1 MLDLNKEREAFLNTF
16 QYYKGKRDI
25 IFSNEHEL
33 FMTRSN
39 NPSEIAQKEISN
51 MNRRWDAWLR
61 CAKHRDAE
69 LEKAKAQAVQ
79 QSFEIGRLQD
89 RITEL
94 LDERQD
100 LYAQINNDQA
110 VPDTHIVVPR
120 SREVVV
126 AIEKI
131 VQQQCDASGVQEPLH
146 RLDGWRIL
154 EVIAEKVE
162 EIK

>member
-1 MLDLNKEREAFLNTF
+1 
-16 QYYKGKRDI
+16 
-25 IFSNEHEL
+25 
-33 FMTRSN
+33 MTRSN

-69 LEKAKAQAVQ
+69 LEKAKAQAVP
-79 QSFEIGRLQD
+79 E
-89 RITEL
+89 
-94 LDERQD
+94 
-100 LYAQINNDQA
+100 N
-110 VPDTHIVVPR
+110 HIVVPR
-120 SREVVV
+120 TREVVV

-154 EVIAEKVE
+154 EEIAEKVE

>member
-1 MLDLNKEREAFLNTF
+1 MIDLNKEREAFLDTF
-16 QYYKGKRDI
+16 QYYKGRRDI
-25 IFSNEHEL
+25 IFSHEHEL

-51 MNRRWDAWLR
+51 MNSRWDAWLR

-69 LEKAKAQAVQ
+69 LEKAKAQ
-79 QSFEIGRLQD
+79 
-89 RITEL
+89 T
-94 LDERQD
+94 
-100 LYAQINNDQA
+100 
-110 VPDTHIVVPR
+110 VPENHIVVPR
-120 SREVVV
+120 TREVVV

-154 EVIAEKVE
+154 EEIAEKVE